1 MDCRRTRLSAACG
14 EVPGQRMSGSVRV
27 SGSGSVSD
35 QRTAACVGGSRVRA
49 RPAPRPALRLR
60 ISREAVARKFRLDLW
75 VAMLLAAVGAC
86 RPSGRGGHRF
96 PTHVDPAGLHARFGD
111 ALYSQDEEE
120 TLIRAFFD
128 DRRNGVFLDV
138 GAGDPVRNSTTLYLE
153 RHLGWR
159 GIAVDAL
166 AEYAADYAR
175 LRPATR
181 FFSYFVGD
189 KSGGRRDF
197 YASSEKD
204 FSSGTGDDPR
214 GGIYQRRPVSTIT
227 LDDLLARAGVTHV
240 DLLSLDIEGAEPAAL
255 AGFSIGRFQPGLA
268 CVEIHSAEH
277 GCAINEYFTL
287 HGYREVT
294 AYRSMDPINRYFAP
308 AP

>member
-1 MDCRRTRLSAACG
+1 MT
-14 EVPGQRMSGSVRV
+14 
-27 SGSGSVSD
+27 SVSSVVK
-35 QRTAACVGGSRVRA
+35 QLTLIHRGSCLCV
-49 RPAPRPALRLR
+49 ALLL
-60 ISREAVARKFRLDLW
+60 VA
-75 VAMLLAAVGAC
+75 GNAC
-86 RPSGRGGHRF
+86 RPQNTRAHHF
-96 PTHVDPAGLHARFGD
+96 PSKVDPATLHARYGD
-111 ALYSQDEEE
+111 ALYSQDDEE
-120 TLIRAFFD
+120 TLIRAFFE

-138 GAGDPVRNSTTLYLE
+138 GAGDPVRNSTTYYLE
-153 RHLGWR
+153 KHLGWR

-189 KSGGRRDF
+189 KSGGKRDF
-197 YASSEKD
+197 YASPERD

-214 GGIYQRRPVSTIT
+214 GGTYQRRQVPSIT
-227 LDDLLARAGVTHV
+227 LDDLLGHEGLSHV
-240 DLLSLDIEGAEPAAL
+240 DFLSLDIEGGEPAAL
-255 AGFSIGRFQPGLA
+255 AGFSIGRYQPGLA

-277 GCAINEYFTL
+277 GRAIGEYFVMR
-287 HGYREVT
+287 GYREVA

>member
-1 MDCRRTRLSAACG
+1 MVWRWLY
-14 EVPGQRMSGSVRV
+14 V
-27 SGSGSVSD
+27 
-35 QRTAACVGGSRVRA
+35 
-49 RPAPRPALRLR
+49 
-60 ISREAVARKFRLDLW
+60 AV
-75 VAMLLAAVGAC
+75 VLAAGSAC
-86 RPSGRGGHRF
+86 RPKDLRAHRF
-96 PTHVDPAGLHARFGD
+96 PSKVDSAALHARYGD
-111 ALYSQDEEE
+111 ALYSQDDEE

-138 GAGDPVRNSTTLYLE
+138 GAGDPVKNSTTYYLE
-153 RHLGWR
+153 KHLGWH

-175 LRPATR
+175 MRPATR

-189 KSGGRRDF
+189 KSGGKRDF
-197 YASSEKD
+197 FASPERD

-227 LDDLLARAGVTHV
+227 LDDLLARAAVAQV
-240 DLLSLDIEGAEPAAL
+240 DFLSLDIEGAEPAAL

-277 GCAINEYFTL
+277 GRAINEYFTL
-287 HGYREVT
+287 RGYREIA

-308 AP
+308 GP

>member
-1 MDCRRTRLSAACG
+1 LAWR
-14 EVPGQRMSGSVRV
+14 GSNPL
-27 SGSGSVSD
+27 
-35 QRTAACVGGSRVRA
+35 CVGA
-49 RPAPRPALRLR
+49 Y
-60 ISREAVARKFRLDLW
+60 LW
-75 VAMLLAAVGAC
+75 IAGLLIAGTAC
-86 RPSGRGGHRF
+86 RPKNTRPHRF
-96 PTHVDPAGLHARFGD
+96 PARVDPAALHARYGD
-111 ALYSQDEEE
+111 ALYSQDDEE

-138 GAGDPVRNSTTLYLE
+138 GAGHPVRNSTTYYLE
-153 RHLGWR
+153 KHLGWH

-166 AEYAADYAR
+166 AEYAADYAG

-189 KSGGRRDF
+189 KSGGERDF
-197 YASSEKD
+197 YASPDRD
-204 FSSGTGDDPR
+204 FSSGSGDDPR
-214 GGIYQRRPVSTIT
+214 GGTYQKRQVPTIT
-227 LDDLLARAGVTHV
+227 LDDLLAREGVAHV

-255 AGFSIGRFQPGLA
+255 AGFSIGRYQPGLA

-277 GCAINEYFTL
+277 GRVLNEYFTL

-294 AYRSMDPINRYFAP
+294 AYRTMDPINRYFAP